1 MSVVTPTV
9 SRPAVT
15 QTIAHSFLRRREV
28 PVGAALLFVLIGTS
42 IANHRFLSS
51 QGRTDL
57 MLAAA
62 ITGMVAIGETFVL
75 LMRKVDLSVGSTLG
89 LAAYAAGTA
98 IKDGGDGQLVKAFAV
113 GIAVGL
119 CVGLFN
125 GLLIALLDLP
135 ALVVTL
141 GTLYVVAGIQ
151 AKIVGG
157 SRITTDHL
165 PADFVSFGVDRFLGI
180 PKLMW
185 IVLVVGAIASVFL
198 RQIRSGRDLY
208 AVGSN
213 PPAAVL
219 VGIPV
224 RLRTLLAYLVCRSV
238 CGRRRCALR
247 GPSRRRR
254 RQCGGRIRA
263 RCHRSVRRRRRQH
276 LRRLRHRCRGP
287 ARRDAA
293 ALDRLLAERVV
304 DPGVLA
310 AGGQRRPPAR
320 GHQRRPH
327 RDPSTRPIR
336 TTGSTTMKA
345 AEPLRMGQV
354 RPRARRAHADRRQ
367 LLERQVPDDE
377 QHDVPHPEHRRDHAD
392 RVLDDVPDHRRR
404 DRSLRVVDR
413 RAVEL
418 HVGIRVAA
426 LGQHPPRRCERIG
439 GRRRRAARSTV
450 CW

>member
-9 SRPAVT
+9 SRPAVSRA
-15 QTIAHSFLRRREV
+15 IAHPFLRRREV
-28 PVGAALLFVLIGTS
+28 PVGAALLFVLVGTS
-42 IANHRFLSS
+42 IVNHRFLST

-75 LMRKVDLSVGSTLG
+75 LMRRVDLSVGSTLG
-89 LAAYAAGTA
+89 LAAYVAGSA
-98 IKDGGDGQLVKAFAV
+98 IKDGGDGQLFKAFAV

-157 SRITTDHL
+157 TRITADHL
-165 PADFVSFGVDRFLGI
+165 PADFISFGVERFLGI

-198 RQIRSGRDLY
+198 WQLRAGRDLY

-224 RLRTLLAYLVCRSV
+224 RMRTLMAYLVSGACAGAAGVLFVARLGGVDANAGGGYELAVIAACVVGGVNIFGGSGTVVGALLGAMLLRSI
-238 CGRRRCALR
+238 GFSLSALSIPEFWQQAVN
-247 GPSRRRR
+247 GALLLVAISAD
-254 RQCGGRIRA
+254 RI
-263 RCHRSVRRRRRQH
+263 VT
-276 LRRLRHRCRGP
+276 LRR
-287 ARRDAA
+287 
-293 ALDRLLAERVV
+293 ER
-304 DPGVLA
+304 
-310 AGGQRRPPAR
+310 
-320 GHQRRPH
+320 
-327 RDPSTRPIR
+327 S
-336 TTGSTTMKA
+336 
-345 AEPLRMGQV
+345 
-354 RPRARRAHADRRQ
+354 
-367 LLERQVPDDE
+367 
-377 QHDVPHPEHRRDHAD
+377 
-392 RVLDDVPDHRRR
+392 
-404 DRSLRVVDR
+404 
-413 RAVEL
+413 
-418 HVGIRVAA
+418 
-426 LGQHPPRRCERIG
+426 ERIG
-439 GRRRRAARSTV
+439 AQR
-450 CW
+450 